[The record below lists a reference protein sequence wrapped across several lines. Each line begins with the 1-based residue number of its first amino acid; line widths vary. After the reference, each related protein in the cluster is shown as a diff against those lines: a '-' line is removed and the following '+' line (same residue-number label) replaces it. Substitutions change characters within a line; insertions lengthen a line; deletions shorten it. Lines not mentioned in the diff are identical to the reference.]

1 MSPSRSWSH
10 TKVALSRARK
20 TDFPFITVRWGDP
33 VPKGSLLMRK
43 KHQMSV
49 ASEIDEADAALWFDV
64 SRGNKTPTVYEQV

>member
-1 MSPSRSWSH
+1 
-10 TKVALSRARK
+10 
-20 TDFPFITVRWGDP
+20 
-33 VPKGSLLMRK
+33 MRK